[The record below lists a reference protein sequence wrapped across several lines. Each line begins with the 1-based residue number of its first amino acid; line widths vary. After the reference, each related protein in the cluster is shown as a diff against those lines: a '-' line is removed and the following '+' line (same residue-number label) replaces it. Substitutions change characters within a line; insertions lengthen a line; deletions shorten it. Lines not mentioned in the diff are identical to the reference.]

1 MQQALSQPQSTPVD
15 ESQSP
20 PIKVSRKKEGKTKI
34 NTKETAPADEQEKSN
49 RIKWPPSD
57 EVLLTKGYIFISED
71 PIIGNNQNI
80 AEYWARIADY
90 YNNEGP
96 KVPRI
101 AHNLRSHWHHI
112 KTKRVMKD
120 CSKHDNSS
128 KVHGHQAP
136 KRQKSN
142 STWEY
147 TGSTNTT
154 KFGISL
160 DDDDDDIQAE
170 QEPPSRP
177 MGRDKAKSMG
187 RDKTKAKGKAMS
199 SYDYE
204 AKKLSLVEELAETNR
219 VKKQAIKQFDQK
231 IDKFYEL
238 EQRKIMTIRNGRVNY
253 GLGNKPPE
261 TAGSWPIIGHLH
273 LLGGSQVTHKLM
285 ASMADK
291 FGPIF
296 TIKLGVH
303 RVLVVRSSEMAKECL
318 ATNDRVFSS

>member
-1 MQQALSQPQSTPVD
+1 MQMQQALSQPQSTPVD
-15 ESQSP
+15 ESQSS
-20 PIKVSRKKEGKTKI
+20 PIKVSRKKKGKTKI

-57 EVLLTKGYIFISED
+57 KVLLTKGYIFISED
-71 PIIGNNQNI
+71 PIIENNQNN
-80 AEYWARIADY
+80 AEYWGRIADY

-112 KTKRVMKD
+112 KTKVSRFNELYLQAKSRHKSGWSDDQYINEVKLDYTNDLSNKSSNAFAYEHVWRVMKD
-120 CSKHDNSS
+120 CPKHDSSS

-142 STWEY
+142 STGEY
-147 TGSTNTT
+147 TGSTNTPE
-154 KFGISL
+154 FGISL

-170 QEPPSRP
+170 QEPLSRQ

-187 RDKTKAKGKAMS
+187 RDKTKAKGKVMS

-219 VKKQAIKQFDQK
+219 VKKQAIEQFDQK

-238 EQRKIMTIRNGRVNY
+238 EQRKIMVYIN
-253 GLGNKPPE
+253 LSFK
-261 TAGSWPIIGHLH
+261 
-273 LLGGSQVTHKLM
+273 
-285 ASMADK
+285 
-291 FGPIF
+291 
-296 TIKLGVH
+296 
-303 RVLVVRSSEMAKECL
+303 
-318 ATNDRVFSS
+318 